1 MKGAWTIAIKDVR
14 SLFVSPLF
22 YLVAGVCT
30 LLWSIFYSLS
40 LQEFAQNS
48 QMMMSQMGGEGASIN
63 YMVFAR
69 HISLVNFVMILA
81 AAAFTMRL
89 FAEEKRQRTFDLL
102 LTSPI
107 TATQITMGKFLGGLI
122 VSWALVLIS
131 AIYPFATA
139 IIVKSDLLP
148 LASAYIGLMF
158 VVGCYVGIGIF
169 ASSLTESSFLAVI
182 MALLGNI
189 MLWFVGSFLENG
201 EGSFWQGV
209 HSQLA
214 LGNHFVN
221 FLKGGIQIASVA
233 YFITVIG
240 LFVFIT
246 QRVVESNRWR

>member
-1 MKGAWTIAIKDVR
+1 MKGIWTIAMKDVR
-14 SLFVSPLF
+14 SMFMSPLF

-48 QMMMSQMGGEGASIN
+48 QMMMTQMGAEGANIN

-81 AAAFTMRL
+81 VAAFTMRL

-107 TATQITMGKFLGGLI
+107 TATQITLGKFLGGLI
-122 VSWALVLIS
+122 TSLALVLIS
-131 AIYPFATA
+131 AIYPFGTA
-139 IIVKSDLLP
+139 LIVKSDLLP
-148 LASAYIGLMF
+148 LASAYIGLMLI
-158 VVGCYVGIGIF
+158 VACYVGVGIF
-169 ASSLTESSFLAVI
+169 ASSLTESSFLAVM

-189 MLWFVGSFLENG
+189 LLWFVGSFLESG
-201 EGSFWQGV
+201 EGPFWQAV

-214 LGNHFVN
+214 LGNHFIN
-221 FLKGGIQIASVA
+221 FLKGGIQVASLT
-233 YFITVIG
+233 YFLSMIS
-240 LFVFIT
+240 LLVFIT

>member
-1 MKGAWTIAIKDVR
+1 MKGIWTIAMKDIR

-30 LLWSIFYSLS
+30 LFWSIFFSLS
-40 LQEFAQNS
+40 LQEFAESS

-63 YMVFAR
+63 YVVFAR

-81 AAAFTMRL
+81 VAAFTMRL

-102 LTSPI
+102 LTSPV
-107 TATQITMGKFLGGLI
+107 TATQITAGKFFGGVV
-122 VSWALVLIS
+122 VSWALVLLS
-131 AIYPFATA
+131 AIYPVVTA
-139 IIVKSDLLP
+139 LIVKSDMLP
-148 LASAYIGLMF
+148 IVAAYLGLML
-158 VVGCYVGIGIF
+158 VVACYVGVGIF

-189 MLWFVGSFLENG
+189 LLWFMGSFLESG
-201 EGSFWQGV
+201 EGPFWQAV
-209 HSQLA
+209 HAQLA

-221 FLKGGIQIASVA
+221 FLRGGVQLASLG
-233 YFITVIG
+233 YFLTVIG
-240 LFVFIT
+240 LLVFVT